1 LQLSAALELA
11 TVPPGF
17 CKIVGDIPA
26 ASRTAKKRRPAI
38 NVEVRISSRAPKIDQ
53 SLIIYFPVFKL
64 VWLGGM
70 RACNQ
75 YPSAA

>member
-1 LQLSAALELA
+1 
-11 TVPPGF
+11 
-17 CKIVGDIPA
+17 
-26 ASRTAKKRRPAI
+26 
-38 NVEVRISSRAPKIDQ
+38 VRISSRAPKIDQ